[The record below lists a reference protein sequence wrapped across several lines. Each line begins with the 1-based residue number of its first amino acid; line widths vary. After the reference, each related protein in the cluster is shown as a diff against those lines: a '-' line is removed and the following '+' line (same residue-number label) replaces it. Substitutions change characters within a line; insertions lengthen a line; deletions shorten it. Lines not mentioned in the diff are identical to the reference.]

1 MADTF
6 SCIFSSVLDVHAPLK
21 RRRISKK
28 STPWITPKVKQL
40 MRERDQLKTRATID
54 STLWPRYKALRNKVT
69 YELRN
74 CVQQYYHAI
83 IEENSNDPKEM
94 WRAINKVLNKD
105 SPSSFSAV
113 NFQGQRLDRPNKV
126 AEAFNEH
133 FVTIGPK
140 LASNIEQKPDDN
152 PLKYLEENNENSP
165 KFQFKQVEASY
176 VRKAVIGLKNSKS
189 PGPDNIPTKLLK
201 DAIEYICQPLAM
213 IFNASLETGIF
224 PDIWKL
230 ARVTPIYKSGQTSNL
245 SNYRPISVL
254 SVLSRLLEKLV
265 HDQLY
270 DFCKT
275 NDSLSKNQFAFR
287 KLHSTITSML
297 NITETWYKNIDER
310 KLNVSVFLDLK
321 KAFDTVDHDI
331 LLSKLSALGVIETTH
346 CWFTSYLRNREQFCR
361 VDGQNSSTKSVNC
374 GIPQGSCLGPLLF
387 IIYVNDFE
395 RCLQGASPNMYADD
409 TSITCSSA
417 DSDSLLRNIN
427 DEMTNIAEW
436 MRLNKLSL
444 NADKS
449 EFMVI
454 GHSRQHNVL
463 NELREIEVDHKKIN
477 RVTNTKYLGL
487 NIDENLSWKDQYKT
501 VKTKVKSGLSA
512 IRKLKDILP
521 QSKLAAVYRALIE
534 SHLRYGNI
542 LWGCISDT
550 KLSALQ
556 RLQSRAN
563 FLIENAK
570 YKDGWV
576 CDWLPV
582 KELIRY
588 DRLVMT
594 HKILHGNCPD
604 NLQNKFM
611 RRSQISSYSTR
622 NSQNLHLP
630 KPRLE
635 FTKKSFQF
643 TGASIWNEIPQQYRD
658 LPALNC
664 FKKEVK
670 QLLRS

>member
-1 MADTF
+1 MP
-6 SCIFSSVLDVHAPLK
+6 SLSQ
-21 RRRISKK
+21 R
-28 STPWITPKVKQL
+28 
-40 MRERDQLKTRATID
+40 TID

-230 ARVTPIYKSGQTSNL
+230 ARVTPMYKSGQTSNL

-331 LLSKLSALGVIETTH
+331 
-346 CWFTSYLRNREQFCR
+346 CYR
-361 VDGQNSSTKSVNC
+361 
-374 GIPQGSCLGPLLF
+374 SCLPL
-387 IIYVNDFE
+387 E
-395 RCLQGASPNMYADD
+395 
-409 TSITCSSA
+409 
-417 DSDSLLRNIN
+417 SLRQR
-427 DEMTNIAEW
+427 IAGSHHTLETE
-436 MRLNKLSL
+436 NNS
-444 NADKS
+444 
-449 EFMVI
+449 V
-454 GHSRQHNVL
+454 VL
-463 NELREIEVDHKKIN
+463 MGKIH
-477 RVTNTKYLGL
+477 
-487 NIDENLSWKDQYKT
+487 
-501 VKTKVKSGLSA
+501 
-512 IRKLKDILP
+512 P
-521 QSKLAAVYRALIE
+521 QKA
-534 SHLRYGNI
+534 
-542 LWGCISDT
+542 
-550 KLSALQ
+550 
-556 RLQSRAN
+556 
-563 FLIENAK
+563 
-570 YKDGWV
+570 
-576 CDWLPV
+576 
-582 KELIRY
+582 
-588 DRLVMT
+588 
-594 HKILHGNCPD
+594 
-604 NLQNKFM
+604 
-611 RRSQISSYSTR
+611 
-622 NSQNLHLP
+622 
-630 KPRLE
+630 
-635 FTKKSFQF
+635 
-643 TGASIWNEIPQQYRD
+643 
-658 LPALNC
+658 
-664 FKKEVK
+664 
-670 QLLRS
+670 